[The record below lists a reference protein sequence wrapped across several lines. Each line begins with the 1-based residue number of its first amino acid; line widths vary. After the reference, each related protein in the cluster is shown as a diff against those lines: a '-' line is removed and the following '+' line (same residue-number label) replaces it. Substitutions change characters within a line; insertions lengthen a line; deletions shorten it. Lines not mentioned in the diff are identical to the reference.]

1 MAAVPF
7 RAGTDTQYNGGG
19 TFQAG
24 QMQPVEVMAML
35 NDLYSHF
42 DKLVTKHG
50 VYKVLRYPSTLC
62 YAVSVPGTDI
72 DCTATLFNSVPG
84 TNMAYT
90 ATLCYA
96 VSGTD
101 IGDHAR
107 CRSGRNDR
115 GCLHGRGW
123 RSPNPLFSD
132 PRFA

>member
-1 MAAVPF
+1 MCVLSRWTMAAVPF

-62 YAVSVPGTDI
+62 YAVSGIDI
-72 DCTATLFNSVPG
+72 ADTAAF
-84 TNMAYT
+84 
-90 ATLCYA
+90 
-96 VSGTD
+96 
-101 IGDHAR
+101 
-107 CRSGRNDR
+107 
-115 GCLHGRGW
+115 
-123 RSPNPLFSD
+123 
-132 PRFA
+132 